1 MRSVPFHDI
10 LSSRLT
16 SNVIYNIININKLT
30 FKSLHISIVSHGG
43 FSYLCNTT

>member
-16 SNVIYNIININKLT
+16 LNTRYNIIHIDGLI
-30 FKSLHISIVSHGG
+30 FKSLHISIVLHGG
-43 FSYLCNTT
+43 FSYLYNTT